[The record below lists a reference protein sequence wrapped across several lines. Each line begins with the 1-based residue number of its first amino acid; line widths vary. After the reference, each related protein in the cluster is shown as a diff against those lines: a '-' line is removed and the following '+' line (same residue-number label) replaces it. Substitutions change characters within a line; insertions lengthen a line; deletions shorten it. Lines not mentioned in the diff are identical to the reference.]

1 MLGARTALKD
11 TGFRVDATE
20 SRQAYAGPA
29 LVRRKGAD
37 LPENVVVHLGTN
49 GTFPLSTCKSIVRAA
64 GPDRRVFLVNVF
76 VPRSWQDSNNA
87 VIRQCNEAFAP
98 DRVHVIDW
106 NAAASAHR
114 GWFYGDRI
122 HLKPAGGEAFARL
135 LDDSVT
141 DAVRDA
147 RSTALASA
155 SGSGTRRPRG
165 LTATADRRLIVI
177 GSPTDAPDGCR
188 VALKPVDLVT
198 RQRLHGPI
206 GLPTVESGASCDA
219 SRRGCPCRD
228 VTLDRTGATT

>member
-1 MLGARTALKD
+1 MTALSVLVVAPAQAAGPKDRYAIGDSVMLGARTALKE

-20 SRQAYAGPA
+20 SRQAYVGPA
-29 LVRRKGAD
+29 LVRKKGAD

-64 GPDRRVFLVNVF
+64 GADRRVFLVNVF

-141 DAVRDA
+141 NAVRDA
-147 RSTALASA
+147 RSTALANA
-155 SGSGTRRPRG
+155 SGSGTAG
-165 LTATADRRLIVI
+165 LE
-177 GSPTDAPDGCR
+177 G
-188 VALKPVDLVT
+188 
-198 RQRLHGPI
+198 
-206 GLPTVESGASCDA
+206 
-219 SRRGCPCRD
+219 
-228 VTLDRTGATT
+228 